1 MLWNIVNIIKQEFP
15 KNRETRKGFTPWGFC
30 LYKQKTVNN
39 KNTIFQ
45 TVLLFCIYSELWSI
59 SQLPSTELGNF
70 RQERNAIGSAT
81 QKVRRGK
88 NAVCTTGRYR
98 GGNKKG
104 RPGQESN
111 RTQPESFTYQ
121 IHSRNTSRMRTS

>member
-1 MLWNIVNIIKQEFP
+1 M
-15 KNRETRKGFTPWGFC
+15 
-30 LYKQKTVNN
+30 
-39 KNTIFQ
+39 
-45 TVLLFCIYSELWSI
+45 

-70 RQERNAIGSAT
+70 RQERKASMSAT
-81 QKVRRGK
+81 QKVRRSK

-104 RPGQESN
+104 RTGQESN

-121 IHSRNTSRMRTS
+121 IHSRNRSRMRTSVVGTGPTLNPPK